1 MFNTPL
7 FLNPIQ
13 ILKDLN
19 IEEGMNIADF
29 GAGSGYMT
37 FHAAKMIGKKGT
49 IYALDVN
56 KTVVAHLKKEAKQ
69 KNLSNIQTI
78 WTNLE
83 MVNRNPIKPNA
94 IDLVLI
100 VNMLFFE
107 SNKYYE
113 VLKEAYRILK
123 PAGRVVIVDWIK
135 QATPFGP
142 PLDERVNLEK
152 LKQAAY
158 NLGLNKIKEIEPGPY
173 HFGLIF
179 KK

>member
-1 MFNTPL
+1 MNNAPL

-29 GAGSGYMT
+29 GAGSGYMV
-37 FHAAKMIGKKGT
+37 FPAAEMVGKKGL

-56 KTVVAHLKKEAKQ
+56 KTVIAHLQKEAKQ
-69 KNLSNIQTI
+69 KNFSNIKTI

-94 IDLVLI
+94 VDLVLI
-100 VNMLFFE
+100 VNMLFE
-107 SNKYYE
+107 STKYYE
-113 VLKEAYRILK
+113 IIKEACRILK
-123 PAGRVVIVDWIK
+123 PAGRVVIIDWIK

-142 PLDERVNLEK
+142 SLDERVNLEK
-152 LKQAAY
+152 LKQTAY
-158 NLGLNKIKEIEPGPY
+158 SLGLNKIKEFEPCPY
-173 HFGLIF
+173 HFGIVF

>member
-19 IEEGMNIADF
+19 IEEGMDIADF
-29 GAGSGYMT
+29 GAGSGYMA
-37 FHAAKMIGKKGT
+37 FPAAKMIGKKGT

-56 KTVVAHLKKEAKQ
+56 KTVIAHLQKEAKQ
-69 KNLSNIQTI
+69 KNLSNIKTA

-83 MVNRNPIKPNA
+83 MVNHNPIKPNT

-100 VNMLFFE
+100 VNMLFE

-113 VLKEAYRILK
+113 VLKEACRILK
-123 PAGRVVIVDWIK
+123 PSGKTVIIDWIK

-152 LKQAAY
+152 LKQTAY
-158 NLGLNKIKEIEPGPY
+158 SLGLNKIKEIKPGPY

>member
-1 MFNTPL
+1 MDNAHL

-19 IEEGMNIADF
+19 IEQGMDVADF
-29 GAGSGYMT
+29 GAGSGYIS
-37 FHAAKMIGKKGT
+37 FIAAEMIGKKGT
-49 IYALDVN
+49 LYAMDVK
-56 KTVVAHLKKEAKQ
+56 KTIIKHLQKEVKQ
-69 KNLSNIQTI
+69 QNLSNIKVV

-83 MVNRNPIKPNA
+83 MVSRNPVKPNA
-94 IDLVLI
+94 IDMVLI
-100 VNMLFFE
+100 INTLFE
-107 SNKYYE
+107 SHKYYE
-113 VLKEAYRILK
+113 ILKEAHRILK
-123 PAGRVVIVDWIK
+123 HGGKIAIIDWIK

-152 LKQAAY
+152 LKQIAY
-158 NLGLNKIKEIEPGPY
+158 SLGLNKIKEWNPGPY

>member
-1 MFNTPL
+1 MNNTPL

-19 IEEGMNIADF
+19 TEERMNVANF
-29 GAGSGYMT
+29 GAGSGYMV
-37 FHAAKMIGKKGT
+37 FPAAEMVGKKGT

-56 KTVVAHLKKEAKQ
+56 KTVIAHLQKEAKQ
-69 KNLSNIQTI
+69 KNLNNIKTV

-83 MVNRNPIKPNA
+83 IVSRNPIKPNA

-100 VNMLFFE
+100 VNMLFE

-113 VLKEAYRILK
+113 VLKEACRILK
-123 PAGRVVIVDWIK
+123 PSGRIAIVDWIK

-152 LKQAAY
+152 LKQTAY
-158 NLGLNKIKEIEPGPY
+158 SLGLNKIKEIKPGPY